1 MSAIMNSFATFNE
14 PIKAMAAAYGDHTRR
29 LHGEKW
35 RKRRGGMA
43 KPRKHTASSMESD
56 YWQPK
61 VSYLLIW
68 CLVVGWL
75 VICRGSEIS
84 HLIQNFSVHCCH
96 SQSPSHTGIFRVSG
110 PGFSGHR
117 DKV

>member
-84 HLIQNFSVHCCH
+84 HLI
-96 SQSPSHTGIFRVSG
+96 
-110 PGFSGHR
+110 
-117 DKV
+117 